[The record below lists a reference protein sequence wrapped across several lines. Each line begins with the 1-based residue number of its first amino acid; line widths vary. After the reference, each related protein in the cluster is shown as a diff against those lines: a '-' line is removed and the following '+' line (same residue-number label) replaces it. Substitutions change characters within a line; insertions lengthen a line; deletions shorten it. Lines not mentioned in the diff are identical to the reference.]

1 LEISET
7 EMSKKTSGIKKRLLR
22 VRRQAWPVPTWVI
35 AKTKQKVRT
44 HPQQRQWRR
53 QKLKVK

>member
-1 LEISET
+1 
-7 EMSKKTSGIKKRLLR
+7 MSKKTSGIKKRLLKAK
-22 VRRQAWPVPTWVI
+22 RQAWPVPTWVI

-44 HPQQRQWRR
+44 HPQQRKWRR

>member
-1 LEISET
+1 
-7 EMSKKTSGIKKRLLR
+7 MSKKSSGVKRRLMKM
-22 VRRQAWPVPTWVI
+22 RRQAYPVPTWAI